1 MKATIEI
8 PDDIYRQVKS
18 RTALEGLSLRSVA
31 IDLFQRWLS
40 SSSSQPTSTSSQL
53 TSAELAASP
62 WLSIT
67 QPYLRPHLTH
77 YLTEI
82 RSAISRSWA
91 AEASPPNTHGPAQ
104 P

>member
-31 IDLFQRWLS
+31 IDLFQKWLS
-40 SSSSQPTSTSSQL
+40 SSLSQPSPLSSPLSST
-53 TSAELAASP
+53 ELAASP

-67 QPYLRPHLTH
+67 QPYLRPHLSH
-77 YLTEI
+77 DLTEI

-91 AEASPPNTHGPAQ
+91 AEASAPVNNG
-104 P
+104 

>member
-40 SSSSQPTSTSSQL
+40 SSSSQPTSTSSPL
-53 TSAELAASP
+53 TSAELATSP
-62 WLSIT
+62 
-67 QPYLRPHLTH
+67 
-77 YLTEI
+77 
-82 RSAISRSWA
+82 
-91 AEASPPNTHGPAQ
+91 
-104 P
+104 